1 MKTLL
6 VPFFDDDAAQIALDT
21 AVQLG
26 GRFGA
31 HLEGLFVVRPPQV
44 IDGEGM
50 AMMASY
56 VTQLEEEGERLAER
70 ARARFE
76 AAMTQHGVSLSAMGA
91 DSGAMSASW
100 REFEGLE
107 GQVLGDYGRLFDLV
121 VIGRGFGYPWS
132 DWDAMCEA
140 ALFEC
145 GRPVLIT
152 PQKGRDTVGEHVAIA
167 WNGST
172 ETARTIALSMP
183 MLVRAARV
191 TVLTVEGWS
200 VPGPDGA
207 QVVTH
212 LVRNGIAAAARHVA
226 ASSRTPGQ
234 AIVDQAL
241 EEGADLL
248 VKGAYTQSRL
258 RQLVFGG
265 ATRHILYSSELPV
278 VMAH

>member
-6 VPFFDDDAAQIALDT
+6 VPFFDDDPAQVALD
-21 AVQLG
+21 AAISLAE
-26 GRFGA
+26 RF
-31 HLEGLFVVRPPQV
+31 HSHVEGLFVVRPPQV

-70 ARARFE
+70 ARQRFE
-76 AAMTQHGVSLSAMGA
+76 SVMTPRGVSLGPMGA
-91 DSGAMSASW
+91 DEGRITASW

-152 PQKGRDTVGEHVAIA
+152 PEKGPGVPGENVAIA

-183 MLVRAARV
+183 VLARAKKV
-191 TVLTVEGWS
+191 TVITVEGWS

-207 QVVTH
+207 QVTQH
-212 LVRNGIAAAARHVA
+212 LVRNGIDATLSHVA
-226 ASSRTPGQ
+226 PDGRSPGQ
-234 AIVDQAL
+234 AIV
-241 EEGADLL
+241 EESHSAGADLL

-265 ATRHILYSSELPV
+265 ATRHILYGADLPV
-278 VMAH
+278 LMAH

>member
-6 VPFFDDDAAQIALDT
+6 VPFFDDDAAQVALDT
-21 AVQLG
+21 ASLLAN
-26 GRFGA
+26 RFHG
-31 HLEGLFVVRPPQV
+31 HIEGLFVVRPPQV

-70 ARARFE
+70 AKARFE
-76 AAMTQHGVSLSAMGA
+76 AAMSPRGVTLAPMGA
-91 DSGAMSASW
+91 DEGRLTASW

-145 GRPVLIT
+145 GRPIMVT
-152 PQKGRDTVGEHVAIA
+152 PEQAPETLGENVTIA

-183 MLVRAARV
+183 VLVQAKRV
-191 TVLTVEGWS
+191 TVIAVDGWS
-200 VPGPDGA
+200 VPGPDGG
-207 QVVTH
+207 QVVQH
-212 LVRNGIAAAARHVA
+212 LVRNGIDATLLQVA
-226 ASSRTPGQ
+226 TDGRTPGQ
-234 AIVDQAL
+234 ALV
-241 EEGADLL
+241 EESRKAGADLM

-265 ATRHILYSSELPV
+265 ATRHILYGADLPV
-278 VMAH
+278 LMAH

>member
-6 VPFFDDDAAQIALDT
+6 VPFFDDAAAQVALDS
-21 AVQLG
+21 AAMLG
-26 GRFGA
+26 ERFAA
-31 HLEGLFVVRPPQV
+31 HVEGLFVVRPPQV

-76 AAMTQHGVSLSAMGA
+76 SSLQARGITP
-91 DSGAMSASW
+91 GAMERDEGRLSASW

-107 GQVLGDYGRLFDLV
+107 GQVLGDYGRLFDLL

-152 PQKGRDTVGEHVAIA
+152 PERAGASLGEHCVIA

-183 MLVRAARV
+183 VLLKATRV
-191 TVLTVEGWS
+191 TVLSIEGWS
-200 VPGPDGA
+200 VPGPDGV
-207 QVVTH
+207 QVARH
-212 LVRNGIAAAARHVA
+212 LVRNGIDATARTA
-226 ASSRTPGQ
+226 PPQSRTPGQ
-234 AIVDQAL
+234 AIVEEARS
-241 EEGADLL
+241 EGADLL

-265 ATRHILYSSELPV
+265 ATRHILYGADLPV
-278 VMAH
+278 LMAH

>member
-6 VPFFDDDAAQIALDT
+6 VPFFDDDPAQCALDT
-21 AVQLG
+21 AVLVAR
-26 GRFGA
+26 RFGS

-70 ARARFE
+70 ARSRFE
-76 AAMTQHGVSLSAMGA
+76 TAMGRHGVTLSGIGTDTGEMT
-91 DSGAMSASW
+91 ASW

-107 GQVLGDYGRLFDLV
+107 GQVLGDYGRVFDLV

-152 PQKGRDTVGEHVAIA
+152 PQTTPERIGDHVAIA

-183 MLVRAARV
+183 LLSAASQV
-191 TVLTVEGWS
+191 TVLTVEGWG
-200 VPGPDGA
+200 VPGPGGG
-207 QVVTH
+207 QVVQH
-212 LVRNGIAAAARHVA
+212 LVRNGIAAGGRHVA
-226 ASSRTPGQ
+226 ASSRPHGQ
-234 AIVDQAL
+234 AVLEEAL
-241 EEGADLL
+241 AEGADML

-265 ATRHILYSSELPV
+265 ATRHILYGAELPIL
-278 VMAH
+278 MAH

>member
-6 VPFFDDDAAQIALDT
+6 VPFFDDAAAQVALDN
-21 AVQLG
+21 AAMLAE
-26 GRFGA
+26 RFAA
-31 HLEGLFVVRPPQV
+31 HIEGLFVVRPPQV

-70 ARARFE
+70 ARGRFE
-76 AAMTQHGVSLSAMGA
+76 ASMQGRGITPGAMAG
-91 DSGAMSASW
+91 DSGQVSASW

-107 GQVLGDYGRLFDLV
+107 GQVLGDYGRLFDLL

-152 PQKGRDTVGEHVAIA
+152 PERIGSSIGEHCVIA

-183 MLVRAARV
+183 VLRKAARV
-191 TVLTVEGWS
+191 TVLSIEGWS
-200 VPGPDGA
+200 VPGPDGE
-207 QVVTH
+207 QVARH
-212 LVRNGIAAAARHVA
+212 LVRNGIDATARTA
-226 ASSRTPGQ
+226 PAQSRTPGQ
-234 AIVDQAL
+234 AIVEEARG
-241 EEGADLL
+241 EGADLL

-265 ATRHILYSSELPV
+265 ATRHILYGADLPV
-278 VMAH
+278 LMAH

>member
-1 MKTLL
+1 MAYNDLREW
-6 VPFFDDDAAQIALDT
+6 IAK
-21 AVQLG
+21 
-26 GRFGA
+26 
-31 HLEGLFVVRPPQV
+31 
-44 IDGEGM
+44 
-50 AMMASY
+50 
-56 VTQLEEEGERLAER
+56 LEEEGERLAER
-70 ARARFE
+70 ARERFE
-76 AAMTQHGVSLSAMGA
+76 AVSKERGITLTPMDRDTGA
-91 DSGAMSASW
+91 VTASW

-152 PQKGRDTVGEHVAIA
+152 PDNSPDTVGEHAVIA

-183 MLVRAARV
+183 VLTQASRV
-191 TVLTVEGWS
+191 TVLSLDGWA

-207 QVVTH
+207 QVARH
-212 LVRNGIAAAARHVA
+212 LVRNGIEATARSVSPA
-226 ASSRTPGQ
+226 GRSPGQ
-234 AIVDQAL
+234 AIVEEARS
-241 EEGADLL
+241 EGADLL

-265 ATRHILYSSELPV
+265 ATRHIIYSSDLPV
-278 VMAH
+278 IMAH

>member
-6 VPFFDDDAAQIALDT
+6 VPFFDDAPAQGALDYAAT
-21 AVQLG
+21 IAK
-26 GRFGA
+26 RFNS
-31 HLEGLFVVRPPQV
+31 HIEGLFVLRPPQV

-70 ARARFE
+70 ARARFDTAL
-76 AAMTQHGVSLSAMGA
+76 AAHGIKLAPIGTET
-91 DSGAMSASW
+91 GTPSASW

-107 GQVLGDYGRLFDLV
+107 GQVLGDYGRVFDLI

-132 DWDAMCEA
+132 DWDAICEA

-152 PQKGRDTVGEHVAIA
+152 PEIKNNFGEHAAIA

-183 MLVRAARV
+183 LLS
-191 TVLTVEGWS
+191 TSKKLTVITLDGWS
-200 VPGPDGA
+200 VPGPDGE
-207 QVVTH
+207 QMVSH
-212 LVRNGIAAAARHVA
+212 LQRNGIATALHKVA
-226 ASSRTPGQ
+226 LDGRTPGQ
-234 AIVDQAL
+234 AICDESAVV
-241 EEGADLL
+241 GADLMI
-248 VKGAYTQSRL
+248 KGAYTQSRL

-265 ATRHILYSSELPV
+265 ATRHILYEAKLPV

>member
-6 VPFFDDDAAQIALDT
+6 VPFFDDDAAQVALDN
-21 AVQLG
+21 ACLVAE
-26 GRFGA
+26 RFAA
-31 HLEGLFVVRPPQV
+31 HVEGLFVVRPPQV

-56 VTQLEEEGERLAER
+56 VTQLEEEGERLAEK

-76 AAMTQHGVSLSAMGA
+76 AAVEERGIALAPMDRDEGRVT
-91 DSGAMSASW
+91 ASW

-152 PQKGRDTVGEHVAIA
+152 PAGRPQSVGEHAVIA

-172 ETARTIALSMP
+172 ETARTIALAMP
-183 MLVRAARV
+183 ALTRAKRV
-191 TVLTVEGWS
+191 TVLSVEGWA
-200 VPGPDGA
+200 VPGPDGGQMA
-207 QVVTH
+207 RH
-212 LVRNGIAAAARHVA
+212 LTRNGIEASARSVPPKG
-226 ASSRTPGQ
+226 RTPGQ
-234 AIVDQAL
+234 AIVEEARD
-241 EEGADLL
+241 EGADLL

-265 ATRHILYSSELPV
+265 ATRHILYSAELPV
-278 VMAH
+278 IMAH

>member
-6 VPFFDDDAAQIALDT
+6 VPFFDDDAAQVALDC
-21 AVQLG
+21 AGLLG
-26 GRFGA
+26 RRFA
-31 HLEGLFVVRPPQV
+31 SHLEGLFVVRPPQV

-56 VTQLEEEGERLAER
+56 VTQLEEEGERLAQR

-76 AAMTQHGVSLSAMGA
+76 RAVEARGIAMTPMGR
-91 DSGAMSASW
+91 DEGEVTASW

-152 PQKGRDTVGEHVAIA
+152 PQAVGESVGARVVIA

-172 ETARTIALSMP
+172 ETARTIALAMP
-183 MLVRAARV
+183 VLAKAESV
-191 TVLTVEGWS
+191 TVLSIEGWS
-200 VPGPDGA
+200 VPGPDGD
-207 QVVTH
+207 QVVRH
-212 LVRNGIAAAARHVA
+212 LVRNGINAGGRTAQTEG
-226 ASSRTPGQ
+226 RTPGQ
-234 AIVDQAL
+234 AIV
-241 EEGADLL
+241 EEASSDGADLL

-265 ATRHILYSSELPV
+265 ATRHILYGADLPV
-278 VMAH
+278 LMAH

>member
-6 VPFFDDDAAQIALDT
+6 VPFFDDDAAQVALDT
-21 AVQLG
+21 AALLAE
-26 GRFGA
+26 RFQG
-31 HLEGLFVVRPPQV
+31 HIEGLFVVRPPQV

-70 ARARFE
+70 AKARFE
-76 AAMTQHGVSLSAMGA
+76 AAMSARGVTVGPMGA
-91 DSGAMSASW
+91 DEGRLTASW

-145 GRPVLIT
+145 GRPVMIT
-152 PQKGRDTVGEHVAIA
+152 PEQPSTSLGEHVAIA

-183 MLVRAARV
+183 VLLKAGRV
-191 TVLTVEGWS
+191 TVVTVDGWS

-207 QVVTH
+207 QVVQH
-212 LVRNGIAAAARHVA
+212 LVRNGIDAALHHVA
-226 ASSRTPGQ
+226 TEGRTPGQ
-234 AIVDQAL
+234 TLADESRKA
-241 EEGADLL
+241 GADLM

-265 ATRHILYSSELPV
+265 ATRHILYGADLPV
-278 VMAH
+278 LMAH

>member
-1 MKTLL
+1 MKTIL
-6 VPFFDDDAAQIALDT
+6 VPFFDDDAAQCALDYAAT
-21 AVQLG
+21 IAQ
-26 GRFGA
+26 RFNS
-31 HLEGLFVVRPPQV
+31 HIEGLFVVRPPQV

-70 ARARFE
+70 AKARFDSAL
-76 AAMTQHGVSLSAMGA
+76 AAHGIDMVPMGSDPGTA
-91 DSGAMSASW
+91 SASW

-107 GQVLGDYGRLFDLV
+107 GQVLGDYGRVFDLI

-152 PQKGRDTVGEHVAIA
+152 PESGGSIGEHAAIA

-183 MLVRAARV
+183 ILLKSKQV
-191 TVLTVEGWS
+191 TIITLDGWS
-200 VPGPDGA
+200 VPGPDGE
-207 QVVTH
+207 QVVLH
-212 LVRNGIAAAARHVA
+212 LLRNGIATSLHNTALDGRP
-226 ASSRTPGQ
+226 PGP
-234 AIVDQAL
+234 AICAEADKI
-241 EEGADLL
+241 GADLL
-248 VKGAYTQSRL
+248 IKGAYTQSRL

-265 ATRHILYSSELPV
+265 ATRHILYDSKLPV

>member
-6 VPFFDDDAAQIALDT
+6 VPFFDDEPAQVALEC
-21 AVQLG
+21 ACLLG
-26 GRFGA
+26 ERFGA
-31 HLEGLFVVRPPQV
+31 HVEGLFVVRPPQV

-70 ARARFE
+70 ARERFE
-76 AAMTQHGVSLSAMGA
+76 SAVKA
-91 DSGAMSASW
+91 RAVDMSPMDRDTGTITASW

-152 PQKGRDTVGEHVAIA
+152 PESGPKSVGEHAVIA

-183 MLVRAARV
+183 VLSRSQRV
-191 TVLTVEGWS
+191 TVLSVDGWS

-207 QVVTH
+207 QVARH
-212 LVRNGIAAAARHVA
+212 LVRNGINATARSVA
-226 ASSRTPGQ
+226 SGARTPGQ
-234 AIVDQAL
+234 TIVEEARG
-241 EEGADLL
+241 EGADLL

-265 ATRHILYSSELPV
+265 ATRHILYSADLPV
-278 VMAH
+278 IMAH

>member
-1 MKTLL
+1 MKTIL
-6 VPFFDDDAAQIALDT
+6 VPFFDDDAAQSALAYAATIAK
-21 AVQLG
+21 
-26 GRFGA
+26 RFNS
-31 HLEGLFVVRPPQV
+31 HIEGLFVVRPPQV

-70 ARARFE
+70 AKARFD
-76 AAMTQHGVSLSAMGA
+76 AAVAGHGINVAPLGSDHS
-91 DSGAMSASW
+91 SPSASW

-107 GQVLGDYGRLFDLV
+107 GQVLGDYGRVFDLI

-152 PQKGRDTVGEHVAIA
+152 PPGDGAIGKHAAIA

-183 MLVRAARV
+183 LMLSA
-191 TVLTVEGWS
+191 TKLTVITLDGLVCAGTRWRT
-200 VPGPDGA
+200 DGA
-207 QVVTH
+207 SLATQRH
-212 LVRNGIAAAARHVA
+212 RHVTA
-226 ASSRTPGQ
+226 
-234 AIVDQAL
+234 
-241 EEGADLL
+241 
-248 VKGAYTQSRL
+248 
-258 RQLVFGG
+258 
-265 ATRHILYSSELPV
+265 
-278 VMAH
+278 

>member
-6 VPFFDDDAAQIALDT
+6 VPFFDDDAAQSALDYAAT
-21 AVQLG
+21 LAR
-26 GRFGA
+26 RFNS
-31 HLEGLFVVRPPQV
+31 HIEGLFVVRPPQV

-70 ARARFE
+70 AKARFD
-76 AAMTQHGVSLSAMGA
+76 AALATHDIKMAPLGP
-91 DSGAMSASW
+91 DSGSASASW

-107 GQVLGDYGRLFDLV
+107 GQVLGDYGRLFDLI

-152 PQKGRDTVGEHVAIA
+152 PAGGAKIGENAAIA

-183 MLVRAARV
+183 ILLKSKRA
-191 TVLTVEGWS
+191 TVITLDGWS
-200 VPGPDGA
+200 VPGPDG
-207 QVVTH
+207 QQMVSH
-212 LVRNGIAAAARHVA
+212 LLRNGIE
-226 ASSRTPGQ
+226 ASLHNTSLDGRTPGV
-234 AIVDQAL
+234 AICEEAFRVD
-241 EEGADLL
+241 ADLL
-248 VKGAYTQSRL
+248 IKGAYTQSRL

-265 ATRHILYSSELPV
+265 ATRHILYESKLPV

>member
-6 VPFFDDDAAQIALDT
+6 VPFFDDDAAQRALDYAAT
-21 AVQLG
+21 LAK
-26 GRFGA
+26 RFNS
-31 HLEGLFVVRPPQV
+31 HIEGLFVVRPPQV

-70 ARARFE
+70 AKVRFE
-76 AAMTQHGVSLSAMGA
+76 SALTAHGIEMAPLG
-91 DSGAMSASW
+91 SGVENASASW

-107 GQVLGDYGRLFDLV
+107 GQVLGDYGRVFDLI

-152 PQKGRDTVGEHVAIA
+152 PDAAGSIGEHAAIA

-183 MLVRAARV
+183 ILLESRQV
-191 TVLTVEGWS
+191 TVITLDGWS
-200 VPGPDGA
+200 VPGPDGE
-207 QVVTH
+207 QMVRH
-212 LVRNGIAAAARHVA
+212 LLRNGIETSLYNAGLDGRA
-226 ASSRTPGQ
+226 PGQ
-234 AIVDQAL
+234 AICIEAGKV
-241 EEGADLL
+241 GADLL

-265 ATRHILYSSELPV
+265 ATRHILYDSKLPV
-278 VMAH
+278 IMAH

>member
-6 VPFFDDDAAQIALDT
+6 VPFFDDDAAQVALDM
-21 AVQLG
+21 ASLLAQ
-26 GRFGA
+26 RFQG
-31 HLEGLFVVRPPQV
+31 HIEGLFVVRPPQV

-76 AAMTQHGVSLSAMGA
+76 AAMTPRGVTLAPMGA
-91 DSGAMSASW
+91 DEGRLTASW

-121 VIGRGFGYPWS
+121 VIARGFGYPWS

-152 PQKGRDTVGEHVAIA
+152 PEQSSQTLGEHVAIA

-183 MLVRAARV
+183 VLMKAERV
-191 TVLTVEGWS
+191 TVVTVDGWS
-200 VPGPDGA
+200 VPGPDGG
-207 QVVTH
+207 QVVQH
-212 LVRNGIAAAARHVA
+212 LVRNGIDAALHHVA
-226 ASSRTPGQ
+226 TEGRTPGQ
-234 AIVDQAL
+234 TLV
-241 EEGADLL
+241 EESRKAGADMM

-265 ATRHILYSSELPV
+265 ATRHILYGADLPV
-278 VMAH
+278 LMAH

>member
-6 VPFFDDDAAQIALDT
+6 VPFFDDDPAQSALDH
-21 AVQLG
+21 AASLAK
-26 GRFGA
+26 RFNG
-31 HLEGLFVVRPPQV
+31 HIEGLFVVRPPQV

-70 ARARFE
+70 AKARFE
-76 AAMTQHGVSLSAMGA
+76 AALAAHDIRSAPIGA
-91 DSGAMSASW
+91 DTGAASASW

-107 GQVLGDYGRLFDLV
+107 GQVLGDYGRVFDLII
-121 VIGRGFGYPWS
+121 IGRGFGYPWS

-152 PQKGRDTVGEHVAIA
+152 PDGKSNIGEHAAIA

-183 MLVRAARV
+183 LLLQSKQ
-191 TVLTVEGWS
+191 LTVITVDGWS
-200 VPGPDGA
+200 VPGPDGE
-207 QVVTH
+207 QVVRH
-212 LVRNGIAAAARHVA
+212 LQRNGIDTTLHNVGREG
-226 ASSRTPGQ
+226 RTPGQ
-234 AIVDQAL
+234 AICDEAVTV
-241 EEGADLL
+241 GADLMI
-248 VKGAYTQSRL
+248 KGAYTQSRL

-265 ATRHILYSSELPV
+265 ATRHILYESTIPV

>member
-6 VPFFDDDAAQIALDT
+6 VPFFDDDAAQVALEC
-21 AVQLG
+21 ACLLAE
-26 GRFGA
+26 RFAA
-31 HLEGLFVVRPPQV
+31 HIEGLFVVRPPQV

-76 AAMTQHGVSLSAMGA
+76 SSLQGRGISIGPMGA
-91 DSGAMSASW
+91 AAGEPTASW

-145 GRPVLIT
+145 GRPVLVT
-152 PQKGRDTVGEHVAIA
+152 PEHTPTTLGQHVAIA

-183 MLVRAARV
+183 VLDQAERV
-191 TVLTVEGWS
+191 TVIAVEGWS

-207 QVVTH
+207 QV
-212 LVRNGIAAAARHVA
+212 LGARDRAQH
-226 ASSRTPGQ
+226 G
-234 AIVDQAL
+234 DQQVPQPRDRLLRLHQGERRPQPPQGDGRRGDRGVHRCPLRSAHPVPRPAHGAL
-241 EEGADLL
+241 
-248 VKGAYTQSRL
+248 
-258 RQLVFGG
+258 
-265 ATRHILYSSELPV
+265 
-278 VMAH
+278 

>member
-6 VPFFDDDAAQIALDT
+6 VPFFDDDAAQNALDY
-21 AVQLG
+21 AAAIAK
-26 GRFGA
+26 RFNS
-31 HLEGLFVVRPPQV
+31 HIEGLFVVRPPQV

-70 ARARFE
+70 AKARFDASL
-76 AAMTQHGVSLSAMGA
+76 AAHGIEMAPLGPDAGA
-91 DSGAMSASW
+91 ATASW

-107 GQVLGDYGRLFDLV
+107 GQVLGDYGRVFDLII
-121 VIGRGFGYPWS
+121 IGRGFGYPWS

-152 PQKGRDTVGEHVAIA
+152 PEESGSIGEHAAIA

-183 MLVRAARV
+183 LLLQSKQV
-191 TVLTVEGWS
+191 TVISVEGWS
-200 VPGPDGA
+200 VPGPDGEQMA
-207 QVVTH
+207 RH
-212 LVRNGIAAAARHVA
+212 LQRNGIQTSLCTVA
-226 ASSRTPGQ
+226 LDGRTPGQ
-234 AIVDQAL
+234 AVCAESL
-241 EEGADLL
+241 SAGADLL
-248 VKGAYTQSRL
+248 IKGAYTQSRL

-265 ATRHILYSSELPV
+265 ATRHILYESKLPV

>member
-6 VPFFDDDAAQIALDT
+6 VPFFDDDAARVALDD
-21 AVQLG
+21 ACLIAE
-26 GRFGA
+26 RFGA
-31 HLEGLFVVRPPQV
+31 HIEGLFVVRPPQV

-70 ARARFE
+70 AREAFESALKAR
-76 AAMTQHGVSLSAMGA
+76 GVEPGEMGG
-91 DSGAMSASW
+91 DTGKVTASW

-107 GQVLGDYGRLFDLV
+107 GQVLGDHGRLFDLV

-145 GRPVLIT
+145 GRPVIIS
-152 PQKGRDTVGEHVAIA
+152 PAQEPKSVGDHAVIA

-183 MLVRAARV
+183 ILQKANEV
-191 TVLTVEGWS
+191 TVLSIEGWS
-200 VPGPDGA
+200 VPGPDGEQMA
-207 QVVTH
+207 RH
-212 LVRNGIAAAARHVA
+212 LVRNGIAARAHMAPAKGRA
-226 ASSRTPGQ
+226 PGA
-234 AIVDQAL
+234 AIV
-241 EEGADLL
+241 EEANTLGADLL

-265 ATRHILYSSELPV
+265 ATRHILYGADLPV
-278 VMAH
+278 IMAH

>member
-6 VPFFDDDAAQIALDT
+6 VPFFDDDPAQTALDY
-21 AVQLG
+21 AANIAK
-26 GRFGA
+26 RFSG
-31 HLEGLFVVRPPQV
+31 HIEGLFVVRPPQV

-70 ARARFE
+70 AKARFE
-76 AAMTQHGVSLSAMGA
+76 TSLATHGIDMAPLGT
-91 DSGAMSASW
+91 DSGTATASW

-107 GQVLGDYGRLFDLV
+107 GQVLGDYGRVFDLI

-145 GRPVLIT
+145 GRPVLVT
-152 PQKGRDTVGEHVAIA
+152 PQDSGDIGEHAAIA

-183 MLVRAARV
+183 ILLQSKQ
-191 TVLTVEGWS
+191 LTVIAIEGWS
-200 VPGPDGA
+200 VPGPDGE
-207 QVVTH
+207 QMVKH
-212 LVRNGIAAAARHVA
+212 LLRNGIQTSLRNATLDG
-226 ASSRTPGQ
+226 RTPGQ
-234 AIVDQAL
+234 TICAEAIDA
-241 EEGADLL
+241 GADLL
-248 VKGAYTQSRL
+248 IKGAYTQSRL

-265 ATRHILYSSELPV
+265 ATRHILYESKLPV
-278 VMAH
+278 ILAH